1 MIALPN
7 FKKRSSN
14 GNGASDHAAATPAL
28 SAADLALFDAMV
40 SRAERAAAALQA
52 VEATEGRLAQMQ
64 ALEERLAGLERTA
77 AGAERLSTELGAAQ
91 EQVGRLTSAH
101 QRAEAQIAAAT
112 EEADQARATSA
123 EIMAKI
129 EAAFALRDQLDK
141 FLALQPQFGA
151 LRNDADGVAGQVREL
166 TENIG
171 RLRTVHDDAL
181 RAHKH
186 ATARLDGLAQRSLS
200 AAGKMDQIERR
211 AAASEQALEG
221 LLRIASGVPN
231 VQHQLGVLKALADQ
245 VAQKTV
251 ALEQQR
257 DMVERAA
264 SQVGNVVALSGQ
276 IESALRR
283 QEETG
288 KAVQAIEAKLGDV
301 QSLQAMVL
309 ARAEEIAANQRAMED
324 AERDATRML
333 SELRG
338 EMETSSERFELENQS
353 LDSVSER
360 IAELRGGVKECET
373 RVSLL
378 TMATRAIGE
387 IDARAKTIA
396 AQVGTV
402 GEDINRIAGQAERLR
417 AVRDDVG
424 MLDKALTDMS
434 QRMER
439 VEAARPVV
447 EVIARDL
454 GSLSGAHEAIRDG
467 LEQVRAAYTEMTR
480 LREQQTE
487 TDGWLADAD
496 VRMKALQTHVHELD
510 RMKPSVDA
518 LRKSVDHL
526 TGSVDAIESR
536 AGMVDDL
543 HRRLGELD
551 SMVGQLHTR
560 SDGVRERMD
569 AAETRF
575 NELSRQAA
583 DAQRVATTVASVTTA
598 VDGAERRM
606 TAVSG
611 VMEGLEAR
619 AQVLDGLG
627 ERMRLLG
634 QELEQRQN
642 ALDKATEHLAR
653 ASSMRREAADA
664 AQHLDELTRNIGG
677 QLAAADGRTATLKQ
691 LLDDLDGRVSSL
703 GDVERRMER
712 FEDLLGKW
720 EQAQGA
726 AQHALDQ
733 IKSRQAMIDALQ
745 GQITH
750 VVEIAETTAE
760 NVRSIGGARREIEET
775 RQLLM
780 ITQAQLKDAAES
792 MQGFSER
799 KRQVE
804 ELEKR
809 LARADALAVNV
820 RSTVEVIAAQ
830 RSVVDQVLE
839 RSGALAFQ
847 MKQAEA
853 LAEALRNERALA
865 TELRAA
871 VDEMRDEGE
880 V

>member
-14 GNGASDHAAATPAL
+14 GAADHAPASPQL
-28 SAADLALFDAMV
+28 SAADLALFDALV
-40 SRAERAAAALQA
+40 ARAERAGESLRS
-52 VEATEGRLAQMQ
+52 VEMSEARVAQMQ
-64 ALEERLAGLERTA
+64 ALEERIAGLERTA
-77 AGAERLSTELGAAQ
+77 ADADRLSAQLAAAN
-91 EQVGRLTSAH
+91 EQINRLTNAH
-101 QRAEAQIAAAT
+101 QRAEAQITAAT
-112 EEADQARATSA
+112 GDAERARATSG

-141 FLALQPQFGA
+141 FLALQPQFAA
-151 LRNDADGVAGQVREL
+151 LRNEADGVAGQVREL

-264 SQVGNVVALSGQ
+264 GQVGHVVALTGQ

-283 QEETG
+283 QDETA
-288 KAVQAIEAKLGDV
+288 KAMQAIEAKLGDV
-301 QSLQAMVL
+301 QSLHAMVL
-309 ARAEEIAANQRAMED
+309 ARSEEIAANQRQMED
-324 AERDATRML
+324 AERDATRMM
-333 SELRG
+333 SELRA
-338 EMETSSERFELENQS
+338 EMQSSSERFELENQS

-373 RVSLL
+373 RVSML
-378 TMATRAIGE
+378 TVATRAIGE
-387 IDARAKTIA
+387 IDARAKAIA
-396 AQVGTV
+396 TQVGTV
-402 GEDINRIAGQAERLR
+402 GEDVNRIAAQADRLR

-424 MLDKALTDMS
+424 QLDKALTDMAE
-434 QRMER
+434 RMER
-439 VEAARPVV
+439 VEIVRPAV
-447 EVIARDL
+447 EVIARDMA
-454 GSLSGAHEAIRDG
+454 SLNGAHEAIRDG

-510 RMKPSVDA
+510 RTKPSIDA

-526 TGSVDAIESR
+526 TGSVNAIEAR

-551 SMVGQLHTR
+551 SMVGQLQAR
-560 SDGVRERMD
+560 GDGVRERMD
-569 AAETRF
+569 AAESRF
-575 NELSRQAA
+575 NDLSRQAA
-583 DAQRVATTVASVTTA
+583 DAQRVATTIASVTGA

-606 TAVSG
+606 STVTG

-642 ALDKATEHLAR
+642 ALDKATEHLSR

-664 AQHLDELTRNIGG
+664 AQHLDELTRAIGA
-677 QLAAADGRTATLKQ
+677 QLTAADGRTGALTQ
-691 LLDDLDGRVSSL
+691 LLDELDGRVSSL

-712 FEDLLGKW
+712 FEELLGKW

-726 AQHALDQ
+726 AQQALDR

-775 RQLLM
+775 RQLLLL
-780 ITQAQLKDAAES
+780 TQAQLKDAAES
-792 MQGFSER
+792 MQGFGER

-865 TELRAA
+865 TQLRAA
-871 VDEMRDEGE
+871 VDELREEDR
-880 V
+880 